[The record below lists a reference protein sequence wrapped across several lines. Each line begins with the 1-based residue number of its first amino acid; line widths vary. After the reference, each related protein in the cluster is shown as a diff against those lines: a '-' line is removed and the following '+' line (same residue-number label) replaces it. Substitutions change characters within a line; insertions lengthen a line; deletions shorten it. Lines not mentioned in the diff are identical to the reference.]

1 MGGSGDGGT
10 NTSFSEFSS
19 KGREQRLRAAARW
32 DHGSG
37 IHYWGCVRDPGESG
51 HVVRERGGKRR
62 REALGVGAREGADGH
77 RRWPQTGPGPR
88 GPGDR
93 SRKAGGLF
101 GSELE
106 SERAR
111 SWDPSLL
118 APNPSHSRFPCCHG
132 AGKVSGVQ
140 FALAGVTHVLS
151 NHPDASRGASS
162 PTSLHASFGNF
173 RVACILGLFP
183 RPHWTVP
190 LGGRH

>member
-1 MGGSGDGGT
+1 MGSRVGDPLLGVCERPGRERTRGVGKGGQAQERSPGGGSQGG
-10 NTSFSEFSS
+10 
-19 KGREQRLRAAARW
+19 RQ
-32 DHGSG
+32 
-37 IHYWGCVRDPGESG
+37 
-51 HVVRERGGKRR
+51 
-62 REALGVGAREGADGH
+62 
-77 RRWPQTGPGPR
+77 WPQTGPGPR

-106 SERAR
+106 LERAR

-140 FALAGVTHVLS
+140 FALAGVTRVLS

-173 RVACILGLFP
+173 RVACILGLFR